1 MFAKGQDAPFSFGT
15 PEVHAGTLQRA
26 VADKFFG
33 PDWDPEALP
42 RHDAQQ
48 QYDELRKDTD
58 KDAAEAAGNLLNHP
72 FYEGAR
78 RRLAEKNYRVVKA
91 PQDFE
96 PVKEAV
102 VDGAFP
108 TDDTTEA
115 AAEQLEKDSPGARRV
130 NADLWRNAEETMDA
144 EKEFYDGEAG
154 KIAKRLRMKRE
165 GIDPDKMADDAP
177 VAAAAG
183 FIGSM
188 VRLAE
193 RLDDSGDHEGA
204 ERLCRQMDLLISR
217 RAHFVPS
224 DKTEAPPMWRKNLD
238 YGEDSP
244 YYGSVKDFLKKYPG
258 GLGEYI
264 KKRRKS
270 RKKRE
275 RKWKLSSL
283 AKQDWLEQAVADAWH
298 KSEIENDLEDAAEA
312 AGSLRA
318 ASHVVR
324 MSRLRGLWKS
334 SQAEEE
340 EEDVQAIRDDYIKD
354 PKKAPREFV
363 KYWSILLKDLRK
375 KKRKKKGKSK

>member
-1 MFAKGQDAPFSFGT
+1 
-15 PEVHAGTLQRA
+15 
-26 VADKFFG
+26 
-33 PDWDPEALP
+33 
-42 RHDAQQ
+42 
-48 QYDELRKDTD
+48 
-58 KDAAEAAGNLLNHP
+58 
-72 FYEGAR
+72 
-78 RRLAEKNYRVVKA
+78 
-91 PQDFE
+91 
-96 PVKEAV
+96 V